1 MILAIKTQ
9 ANDTERAMRSIQR
22 AVLKTD
28 TVTKYRKNTQKFIKR
43 SMPESVKP
51 YVSAVGVLAIS
62 AARGRVETR
71 RIKNLDVKVLNGSIA
86 PNLEYNFRDSNI
98 NANIFYRMDF

>member
-1 MILAIKTQ
+1 MVVAIKTQ
-9 ANDTERAMRSIQR
+9 ASDTEKAMRSVQKAI
-22 AVLKTD
+22 LKAD
-28 TVTKYRKNTQKFIKR
+28 TITKYRKNTQKFIKR
-43 SMPESVKP
+43 SIPESIKP

-62 AARGRVETR
+62 AARGRAETR

-86 PNLEYNFRDSNI
+86 PNLEYNFRDGNI